1 MAPASRRSPAE
12 QPPRARRAAG
22 AAARRGRGGKAETP
36 AAGLA
41 VQVRGVGRTSN
52 SLGGTYCSASRL
64 AFLLRWRC
72 RKGGSRGP
80 VPREARCCNRGF
92 IAPLHLSALAEK
104 TVTHIGGEAGSAQE
118 QKADAHGAAR
128 LAAKPSRGGSG
139 RHNRR
144 WSGTAPQ
151 LCPLGRRRLL
161 CCATKCWPCWP
172 AAPRSQATHP
182 AGRRCAGMPGGR
194 DAALLALSL
203 HRHPWFA
210 SNSAWTIHA
219 QQAAGDPAEPTMRMH
234 WSAYLHDEGA
244 ASEGSSSATQ
254 HGRHRQGMPHMRQ
267 TLLGMRQAP
276 LNASRHVGK
285 RGPQHPH
292 LPRSQQVSAGQKGA
306 PEAPLVLPGRSGQ
319 VASASGGLAARLAAP
334 IFAAQLPASRRNS
347 SSALP
352 TSLL

>member
-1 MAPASRRSPAE
+1 MPTAQRGLQRSHPEA
-12 QPPRARRAAG
+12 AAAGTIDAG
-22 AAARRGRGGKAETP
+22 AAPLRSSAHLEDADCCAVPRSTGR
-36 AAGLA
+36 AGQLHREA
-41 VQVRGVGRTSN
+41 KPPIQREGDVQEC
-52 SLGGTYCSASRL
+52 LGGGMQHCSPY
-64 AFLLRWRC
+64 RC
-72 RKGGSRGP
+72 TGP
-80 VPREARCCNRGF
+80 
-92 IAPLHLSALAEK
+92 
-104 TVTHIGGEAGSAQE
+104 
-118 QKADAHGAAR
+118 
-128 LAAKPSRGGSG
+128 
-139 RHNRR
+139 
-144 WSGTAPQ
+144 
-151 LCPLGRRRLL
+151 
-161 CCATKCWPCWP
+161 
-172 AAPRSQATHP
+172 
-182 AGRRCAGMPGGR
+182 
-194 DAALLALSL
+194 
-203 HRHPWFA
+203 PWFA

-254 HGRHRQGMPHMRQ
+254 HGRHRQGMQHMRL